1 MSDKVELF
9 GKILISEVRDET
21 ISSLDMMI
29 SGKMQGVTA
38 KAIREKLV
46 SFDKEQ
52 LEVLEWLLPKVVDL
66 NLHNMLF
73 MLEEHDNITVV
84 VDNEDIK
91 STSDGLAGELY
102 TEDGWISKFSNE
114 RYQEL

>member
-1 MSDKVELF
+1 MTEKLEVF
-9 GKILISEVRDET
+9 GRILMNEVRDET

-29 SGKMQGVTA
+29 SGEMQGVTA
-38 KAIREKLV
+38 KAIREKLI

-66 NLHNMLF
+66 SLHNMLF
-73 MLEEHDNITVV
+73 MLEEHDNILVI

-91 STSDGLAGELY
+91 SVSDGMPGELY
-102 TEDGWISKFSNE
+102 TEDGWISRFSNE